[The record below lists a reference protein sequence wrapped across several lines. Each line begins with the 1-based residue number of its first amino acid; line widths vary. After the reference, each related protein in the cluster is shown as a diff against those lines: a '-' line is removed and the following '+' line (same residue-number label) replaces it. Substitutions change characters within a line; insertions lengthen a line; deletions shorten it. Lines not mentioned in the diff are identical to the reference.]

1 MVTSRGKI
9 KRTDLSEFESVRP
22 SGLIAILLDDGD
34 ELDWVKL
41 TEGDDEVV
49 VVTRGGQAIR
59 FKETDVRPMGRS
71 AGGVMAI
78 KLADGDEVASM
89 DVVDPDGDL
98 LVVTAK
104 GYAKRTHLSEYSTQ
118 GRYGGGVVTLSK
130 KSLGL
135 TGPVVNAQ
143 VVTEDNDMALISAEG
158 MVLRT
163 RVKQIPRM
171 GRSTRGA
178 TVMRMKE
185 GDAVVS
191 LALLAPKKKKSGNK
205 TPAPVDETDGRGLQ
219 DSSG

>member
-1 MVTSRGKI
+1 
-9 KRTDLSEFESVRP
+9 
-22 SGLIAILLDDGD
+22 LDEGD

-78 KLADGDEVASM
+78 KLADNDEVASM

-104 GYAKRTHLSEYSTQ
+104 GYAKRTRLSEYSTQ

-130 KSLGL
+130 KSLDL
-135 TGPVVNAQ
+135 TGPVVNAR
-143 VVTEDNDMALISAEG
+143 VVSEDNDITLISAEG

-163 RVKQIPRM
+163 LVKQIPRM

-178 TVMRMKE
+178 TVMRMRQ
-185 GDAVVS
+185 GDSVVS
-191 LALLAPKKKKSGNK
+191 LALLAPKKKKSASK
-205 TPAPVDETDGRGLQ
+205 TSAPVDGTDGRGLQ
-219 DSSG
+219 DSNA